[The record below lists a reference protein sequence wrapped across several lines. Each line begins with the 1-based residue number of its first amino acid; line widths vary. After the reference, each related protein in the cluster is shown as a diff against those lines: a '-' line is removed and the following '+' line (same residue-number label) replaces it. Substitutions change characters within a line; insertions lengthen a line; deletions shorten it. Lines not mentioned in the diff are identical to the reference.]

1 MVSAGVGV
9 GLVPRSALVDHD
21 GNGRSDVVAIDLDE
35 PWAKR
40 NLQVCI
46 RNDDNVTPFARHLI
60 DRLTAESG
68 C

>member
-9 GLVPRSALVDHD
+9 GLVPRSALVNHD
-21 GNGRSDVVAIDLDE
+21 GSPRADLVVIDLDE

-46 RNDDNVTPFARHLI
+46 RNNDNLTPFARHLI
-60 DRLTAESG
+60 ERLTTASG
-68 C
+68 